1 MKGTNSERIILERM
15 IIKLTENDIPSIAEM
30 MERIFMDDIVEP
42 AELKEEMRSV
52 YVSPGFWKRKFGECE
67 VFADEEDGK
76 FTVLGAY
83 KDNEVDKLYVALNA
97 KGKGKGSLMLGFL
110 ENRIRENGFDNVFL
124 YALMTAVSFYEK
136 KGYYADGN
144 GKVELPGGTVPTKLM
159 RKKLA

>member
-1 MKGTNSERIILERM
+1 MKGVNSERIILERM
-15 IIKLTENDIPSIAEM
+15 IIKLTENDIPAIAEM
-30 MERIFMDDIVEP
+30 MERVFMDDIVES
-42 AELKEEMRSV
+42 AELKEEMKSV
-52 YVSPGFWKRKFGECE
+52 YVSPEFWKRKLGECE
-67 VFADEEDGK
+67 IFADEEGGK

-110 ENRIRENGFDNVFL
+110 ENRIRENGNNDVFL

-136 KGYYADGN
+136 KGYYADGD
-144 GKVELPGGTVPTKLM
+144 GKIELPGRVVPTKLM